1 MNTNTHEN
9 LRNNQKPLSLTK
21 LSSKI
26 FSIMK
31 TQQKTTFAEVAD
43 IILNENKDQ
52 VIEERTLRRRVY
64 DILNVL
70 CAANMITKDDKKIY
84 FHSPDMLGKSMAY
97 TDTYKQ
103 AQDRVTMKQND
114 LMEKVRQLLFFK
126 LLINRNKNFQ
136 RCEKAIQLPTILI
149 GFSNVSNGDISKSL
163 DGKNL
168 VVASTSPPQFFSPLN
183 VFDAIGFSPEEKAAV
198 IRSIKP
204 IASLEYLFLPQ
215 NETEN
220 YENDDHQLMNDQN
233 PKQED
238 FSLGLGNSMIN
249 YIE

>member
-103 AQDRVTMKQND
+103 AQDRVTMKQSD

-168 VVASTSPPQFFSPLN
+168 VVASKSPPQFFSPLN

-220 YENDDHQLMNDQN
+220 YENDDHQLMNAQN